1 MKLTNFSTIATIFL
15 KSTSM
20 NNACVIALSYTYF
33 KFTAHYMILLI

>member
-1 MKLTNFSTIATIFL
+1 MKLINFSTITTIFL

-33 KFTAHYMILLI
+33 KFTGHYMILLI